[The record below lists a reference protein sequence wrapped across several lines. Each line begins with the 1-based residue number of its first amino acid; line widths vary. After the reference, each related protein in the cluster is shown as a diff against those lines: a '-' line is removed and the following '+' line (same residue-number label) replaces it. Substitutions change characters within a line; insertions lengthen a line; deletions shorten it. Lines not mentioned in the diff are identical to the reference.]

1 MRHLIA
7 PALLAAFSPIAA
19 LTASAEEKEPTPSI
33 TVVGTGE
40 SHAKPDQAHIQVGVV
55 TQAASASQAMQA
67 NNGAMKKLFE
77 LLAERDIAEKDIQTT
92 GFNVSPQYQHDP
104 AGKRPPAIVGYE
116 ARNQVQVKVRKLA
129 SLGELLDELVREGAN
144 HVSGI
149 SFSVADSQGIL
160 DDARRKALADARRKA
175 QLYAAAADVKLGSLL
190 QLEEGSTPAFAPR
203 YMARQAAAEAVPI
216 AAGEQQFTVS
226 VTATYR
232 IE

>member
-1 MRHLIA
+1 MRRLIA

-19 LTASAEEKEPTPSI
+19 LTASAEEKEPMPSI

-40 SHAKPDQAHIQVGVV
+40 SQAKPDQAHVQVGVV

-77 LLAERDIAEKDIQTT
+77 LLAEREIAEKDIQTT

-104 AGKRPPAIVGYE
+104 TGKRPPTIVGYE

-129 SLGELLDELVREGAN
+129 ALGELLDELVREGAN
-144 HVSGI
+144 QVNGI
-149 SFSVADSQGIL
+149 SFSVADSQAVL
-160 DDARRKALADARRKA
+160 DEARRKALADARRKA
-175 QLYAAAADVKLGSLL
+175 QLYAAAADVKLGRLL
-190 QLEEGSTPAFAPR
+190 QLQEGSTPVFAPR

-216 AAGEQQFTVS
+216 AAGEQEFSVS